1 MNEYIVYYDKDGP
14 DEINYGSYYAKNEIE
29 AIEQII
35 AHDTI
40 RKQYSLIEEPE
51 IRHQGMTAKFK
62 KTDVLYGEKEKS
74 ITDMMKD
81 TEQNISSM
89 QKDFNDLEEKYL
101 KTLEELKQHKTAR
114 AFGATFHYH
123 NHEDKFLPIFVLDDS
138 IVIDGEYPYKYTLNF
153 DKELLSFWLAK
164 CGENIR
170 EV

>member
-14 DEINYGSYYAKNEIE
+14 DEINYGSYYAKNEID

-35 AHDTI
+35 VHDTI
-40 RKQYSLIEEPE
+40 RKQYSIESEID
-51 IRHQGMTAKFK
+51 IRHQGMTA
-62 KTDVLYGEKEKS
+62 VYQIKEKS
-74 ITDMMKD
+74 IRDMIKD
-81 TEQNISSM
+81 TEQEISLM
-89 QKDFNDLEEKYL
+89 KEEFNTIESLYE
-101 KTLEELKQHKTAR
+101 KTLEELKQYKVAR
-114 AFGATFHYH
+114 SFGATFHYH

-138 IVIDGEYPYKYTLNF
+138 IIIDEEYPYEYTLNF